1 MLNLDLDLL
10 FSGFIEGIYIS
21 VFTLLATFILE
32 ILSIEYIF
40 VLLRKN
46 NGKNLYFKS
55 ICMNLI
61 NNLILST
68 ISYAFFTY
76 FFSNNNSISLLKIL
90 VETLCILS
98 IQSILYFL
106 IHILMHTETLYFI
119 HSFHHMYSDI
129 VLPVSANSVSI
140 YEFILAY
147 MMPFI
152 LSIVTLNPHRLSLKL
167 SIGIVSIS
175 NLIIHTPWLSD
186 QSKLLPDFLVKT
198 SDHIDHHKKF
208 KIKFAAPILNLD
220 YFIKKFFS

>member
-76 FFSNNNSISLLKIL
+76 FFNNCISI
-90 VETLCILS
+90 
-98 IQSILYFL
+98 
-106 IHILMHTETLYFI
+106 
-119 HSFHHMYSDI
+119 
-129 VLPVSANSVSI
+129 N
-140 YEFILAY
+140 
-147 MMPFI
+147 
-152 LSIVTLNPHRLSLKL
+152 
-167 SIGIVSIS
+167 
-175 NLIIHTPWLSD
+175 
-186 QSKLLPDFLVKT
+186 
-198 SDHIDHHKKF
+198 F
-208 KIKFAAPILNLD
+208 KNI
-220 YFIKKFFS
+220 